1 MFGFVNIGV
10 MDVLDILLVGLII
23 FYLIRIFK
31 GSQARYI
38 VLALLVLYLVRFA
51 CSVLSMK
58 LTSALLGG
66 ILDIGLLALVV
77 IFQPEIRRFLI
88 TLGSTYRQSS
98 FNANI
103 INHLFGRTRIEDDN
117 ATVVNEICLAC
128 EQMSEE
134 KCGALIIIQ
143 GQNNLQYI
151 ATTGDEIDAKVS
163 SRLLRNLF
171 FKNSPL
177 HDGAVII
184 KGDRVVAGRCT
195 LPITERPTPASYG
208 MRHKAAIG
216 VSEVSDATV
225 IVVSEETGRIS
236 VVKGGELTAVKGNNE
251 LKRMI
256 QNG

>member
-23 FYLIRIFK
+23 FYLIRVFK

-38 VLALLVLYLVRFA
+38 VFALLALYLLRFL
-51 CSVLSMK
+51 CNILSMK
-58 LTSALLGG
+58 LTSALLGAV
-66 ILDIGLLALVV
+66 LDIGLLALVV

-88 TLGSTYRQSS
+88 ALGSTYKQSWL
-98 FNANI
+98 NTRI
-103 INHLFGRTRIEDDN
+103 ISRMFGRETNTGDTASI
-117 ATVVNEICLAC
+117 NEICSAC
-128 EQMSEE
+128 EHMSQE

-143 GQNNLQYI
+143 GQNSLQYI
-151 ATTGDEIDAKVS
+151 VATGDEIDAKLS

-177 HDGAVII
+177 HDGAVIVS
-184 KGDRVVAGRCT
+184 GDRIVAGRCT

-216 VSEVSDATV
+216 ISEVSDATV
-225 IVVSEETGRIS
+225 VVVSEETGGVS
-236 VVKGGELTAVKGNNE
+236 VAKGGHLTHMEGLNQ
-251 LKRMI
+251 LKRTL

>member
-23 FYLIRIFK
+23 FYLIRVFK

-38 VLALLVLYLVRFA
+38 VFALLALYLLRFL
-51 CSVLSMK
+51 CNILSMK
-58 LTSALLGG
+58 LTSALLGAV
-66 ILDIGLLALVV
+66 LDIGLLALVV

-88 TLGSTYRQSS
+88 TLGSTYKQSWL
-98 FNANI
+98 NTKI
-103 INHLFGRTRIEDDN
+103 ISRMFGRERGSDDT
-117 ATVVNEICLAC
+117 ASINEICSAC
-128 EQMSEE
+128 EHMSQE

-143 GQNNLQYI
+143 GQNSLQYI
-151 ATTGDEIDAKVS
+151 VATGDEIDAKLS

-177 HDGAVII
+177 HDGAVIVS
-184 KGDRVVAGRCT
+184 GDRIVAGRCT

-216 VSEVSDATV
+216 ISEVSDATV
-225 IVVSEETGRIS
+225 VVVSEETGGIS
-236 VVKGGELTAVKGNNE
+236 VAKSGHLTHMEGLNQ
-251 LKRMI
+251 LKRTL